1 MAERKD
7 RKFELRAKLPAIM
20 RVAAVALIGVT
31 VLALIVGFYRQRNNT
46 GFRLKP
52 EHTQLSNDVIAE
64 VNGYERLESDGD
76 VRKYYVKADH
86 AKTYSDN
93 HQELDNVYIEVYG
106 QNGETDKLSAQSALY
121 VPEEERNFTAYLK
134 GDVAIET
141 RDALKIKTNNIV
153 YTKKTDSADADEAV
167 EFERE
172 NIKGKSVGAKVFAA
186 EKRLHLLKDV
196 SVDMA
201 GGGVKSGTFSGD
213 SADYDHGANRLEVN
227 GNINA
232 DLTASEGNRNSKI
245 RADRLIAMLI
255 PAEGKSQPEL
265 RTIELFNN
273 VWIENSE
280 SGARQSTIET
290 AYALYDRPAD
300 KFQLKNGVHIVA
312 GASDPSDI
320 RSGEAV
326 YEQTSGNIQLTGN
339 AEITKGTSYLKGDS
353 LHALLNAQKHV
364 TSSEIKG
371 NAYIKSAAPERATE
385 IWANEM
391 AAKFDDSQQVQN
403 ADASGNAKAIVTPTN
418 SANYTTATISTPGS
432 LKATFKTGGV
442 PAVMYAINRATVQ
455 LNVPNGSATTA
466 NKRVTADTVNVSF
479 NDNGKDIRHAEAIGN
494 AELFIDPLQA
504 SPQNYKSTIYSP
516 RFDCEFFPGNN
527 ARECIGA
534 TGTKTVREP
543 TIKAANRGTQ
553 TLTAEK
559 LTARFDEGSKDI
571 QALAASGN
579 SKFNELDRNAVAAD
593 MTFTQA
599 DQTLRLR
606 GGEPTF
612 WDSSSRAKAPEIDW
626 DTAKQ
631 HSYLRGGVSTTYYS
645 RKRTGDAAPFG
656 NSDKPVFATAQNM
669 EIDHNAETAVYS
681 GNARAWQDNSYI
693 RSDRFS
699 LDQKNGQFVAEGS
712 VQSLLYDAKQK
723 RKTNT
728 SNVPVYA
735 TSGTLAYSKIDRLLK
750 YRKDVDI
757 RQGTDRLTAQ
767 LADVY
772 LDDNNEM
779 SKTVVE
785 TGVIITQPGRKAVGD
800 WAEYTAEDEVAVI
813 RGNPATVEDA
823 ENGSSQAGQIT
834 VYLRENRV
842 QSSGPSKQNSG
853 ARTRS
858 VYKVKTIQ

>member
-20 RVAAVALIGVT
+20 RVAAIALIGVT

-186 EKRLHLLKDV
+186 EKRLQLLKDV
-196 SVDMA
+196 GVEMA

-300 KFQLKNGVHIVA
+300 KFQLKIGVLILA
-312 GASDPSDI
+312 GATDP
-320 RSGEAV
+320 
-326 YEQTSGNIQLTGN
+326 
-339 AEITKGTSYLKGDS
+339 
-353 LHALLNAQKHV
+353 
-364 TSSEIKG
+364 
-371 NAYIKSAAPERATE
+371 
-385 IWANEM
+385 
-391 AAKFDDSQQVQN
+391 
-403 ADASGNAKAIVTPTN
+403 
-418 SANYTTATISTPGS
+418 
-432 LKATFKTGGV
+432 
-442 PAVMYAINRATVQ
+442 
-455 LNVPNGSATTA
+455 
-466 NKRVTADTVNVSF
+466 
-479 NDNGKDIRHAEAIGN
+479 
-494 AELFIDPLQA
+494 
-504 SPQNYKSTIYSP
+504 
-516 RFDCEFFPGNN
+516 
-527 ARECIGA
+527 
-534 TGTKTVREP
+534 
-543 TIKAANRGTQ
+543 
-553 TLTAEK
+553 
-559 LTARFDEGSKDI
+559 
-571 QALAASGN
+571 
-579 SKFNELDRNAVAAD
+579 
-593 MTFTQA
+593 
-599 DQTLRLR
+599 
-606 GGEPTF
+606 
-612 WDSSSRAKAPEIDW
+612 
-626 DTAKQ
+626 
-631 HSYLRGGVSTTYYS
+631 
-645 RKRTGDAAPFG
+645 
-656 NSDKPVFATAQNM
+656 
-669 EIDHNAETAVYS
+669 
-681 GNARAWQDNSYI
+681 
-693 RSDRFS
+693 
-699 LDQKNGQFVAEGS
+699 
-712 VQSLLYDAKQK
+712 
-723 RKTNT
+723 
-728 SNVPVYA
+728 
-735 TSGTLAYSKIDRLLK
+735 
-750 YRKDVDI
+750 
-757 RQGTDRLTAQ
+757 
-767 LADVY
+767 
-772 LDDNNEM
+772 
-779 SKTVVE
+779 
-785 TGVIITQPGRKAVGD
+785 
-800 WAEYTAEDEVAVI
+800 
-813 RGNPATVEDA
+813 
-823 ENGSSQAGQIT
+823 
-834 VYLRENRV
+834 
-842 QSSGPSKQNSG
+842 
-853 ARTRS
+853 
-858 VYKVKTIQ
+858 